1 MPACVLAWVRCLPRG
16 GELAGLEPDLA
27 FPCFPETEAI
37 WDAVSEQILEAL
49 KRDKAVQV
57 AGLGTFAVLQEQFH
71 VKQKRLLIR
80 KPFFQLDV
88 DEGWLEDMYCPPEIL
103 PGPCLECCKQLGLA
117 VALRML
123 LLLGDDVEVEQLNYL
138 QLARATSFPLYVEQE
153 CVQETIILYCC
164 LLKNKEHVPFAFRD
178 VGVLT
183 CEDDFLCMKFYP
195 DCVKRLESAEDL
207 IAMLHSRMW
216 PAHPTALSGE
226 TTARAIQMFPR
237 RITAS
242 KLQRVGGQPSSSP
255 CHFFAGFH
263 LTVRTRPEAKVWFA
277 SQQQAAGEC
286 RMRGVSLC
294 HPGKLLQRRKLS
306 LPTVRSWEPG
316 TRQQDLEKKPSTSVL
331 PPCPG
336 SSPRTKKTDRQEA
349 APQAKSTSTALP
361 TPEASRRL
369 VQEVWNLSSQW
380 DQTKSSW
387 PLYQKRI
394 KQARAEMAA
403 WGAWSQGEDRETPQV
418 TRQHDWIPHP
428 PAQPRSKEV
437 VRRWRKVQIPAPE
450 EEWRAAAK
458 LESLQPDHLS
468 PRALQVLK
476 RSEPHRSQQRVFRS
490 AAEEKRLRQEQQQ
503 QRLPCARCWYR
514 NGGEGAGNAEGSSGA
529 LSKGAGKL
537 SRFPPLNG
545 K

>member
-1 MPACVLAWVRCLPRG
+1 MPFPTPAPLAAFSISSSERLDAGRCKRPGSVTVQPQYSAMLLQSRAKVDGRGFGGGFWREGFLLAWETGLLPVN
-16 GELAGLEPDLA
+16 ES
-27 FPCFPETEAI
+27 PEKSASETLQQVC
-37 WDAVSEQILEAL
+37 VS
-49 KRDKAVQV
+49 
-57 AGLGTFAVLQEQFH
+57 LQ
-71 VKQKRLLIR
+71 
-80 KPFFQLDV
+80 
-88 DEGWLEDMYCPPEIL
+88 
-103 PGPCLECCKQLGLA
+103 
-117 VALRML
+117 
-123 LLLGDDVEVEQLNYL
+123 
-138 QLARATSFPLYVEQE
+138 
-153 CVQETIILYCC
+153 
-164 LLKNKEHVPFAFRD
+164 
-178 VGVLT
+178 
-183 CEDDFLCMKFYP
+183 
-195 DCVKRLESAEDL
+195 
-207 IAMLHSRMW
+207 RMW

-237 RITAS
+237 
-242 KLQRVGGQPSSSP
+242 
-255 CHFFAGFH
+255 FH
-263 LTVRTRPEAKVWFA
+263 LTVRTRPEAKVQFT

-294 HPGKLLQRRKLS
+294 HPGKLLERRKLS

-361 TPEASRRL
+361 TPEASQRS

-403 WGAWSQGEDRETPQV
+403 WEAWSQGEDQETPQV

-437 VRRWRKVQIPAPE
+437 VRRWRKVQIPAAE

-458 LESLQPDHLS
+458 LESLQPD
-468 PRALQVLK
+468 
-476 RSEPHRSQQRVFRS
+476 
-490 AAEEKRLRQEQQQ
+490 
-503 QRLPCARCWYR
+503 ARCWYR

>member
-1 MPACVLAWVRCLPRG
+1 MPFPTPAPLAAFSISSSERLDAGRCKRPGSVTVQPQYSAMLLQSRAKVDGRGFGGGFWREGFLLAWETGLLPVN
-16 GELAGLEPDLA
+16 ES
-27 FPCFPETEAI
+27 PEKSASETLQQVC
-37 WDAVSEQILEAL
+37 VS
-49 KRDKAVQV
+49 
-57 AGLGTFAVLQEQFH
+57 LQ
-71 VKQKRLLIR
+71 
-80 KPFFQLDV
+80 
-88 DEGWLEDMYCPPEIL
+88 
-103 PGPCLECCKQLGLA
+103 
-117 VALRML
+117 
-123 LLLGDDVEVEQLNYL
+123 
-138 QLARATSFPLYVEQE
+138 
-153 CVQETIILYCC
+153 
-164 LLKNKEHVPFAFRD
+164 
-178 VGVLT
+178 
-183 CEDDFLCMKFYP
+183 
-195 DCVKRLESAEDL
+195 
-207 IAMLHSRMW
+207 RMW

-237 RITAS
+237 
-242 KLQRVGGQPSSSP
+242 
-255 CHFFAGFH
+255 FH
-263 LTVRTRPEAKVWFA
+263 LTVRTRPEAKVRFT

-294 HPGKLLQRRKLS
+294 HPGKLLERRKLS

-361 TPEASRRL
+361 TPEASQRL

-394 KQARAEMAA
+394 QQARAEMAA
-403 WGAWSQGEDRETPQV
+403 WEAWSQGEDRETPQV

-437 VRRWRKVQIPAPE
+437 VRRWRKVQIPAAE

-490 AAEEKRLRQEQQQ
+490 AAEEKRLQQEQ

>member
-1 MPACVLAWVRCLPRG
+1 MSQECPHGVFLGGSRMPACVLAWVRCLPRG
-16 GELAGLEPDLA
+16 GELAGLEPDLS

-49 KRDKAVQV
+49 KQDKAIQV

-80 KPFFQLDV
+80 KPFFQLDI
-88 DEGWLEDMYCPPEIL
+88 DEGWLEYMYCPPEIL
-103 PGPCLECCKQLGLA
+103 P
-117 VALRML
+117 
-123 LLLGDDVEVEQLNYL
+123 DDVEVEQLNYL
-138 QLARATSFPLYVEQE
+138 QLAQATSFPLYVVQE

-178 VGVLT
+178 IGVLT

-195 DCVKRLESAEDL
+195 DCVKRLESSEDL

-237 RITAS
+237 
-242 KLQRVGGQPSSSP
+242 
-255 CHFFAGFH
+255 FH
-263 LTVRTRPEAKVWFA
+263 LTVRTRPEAKVRFT

-294 HPGKLLQRRKLS
+294 HPGKLLERRKLS
-306 LPTVRSWEPG
+306 RPTVRSWEPG

-361 TPEASRRL
+361 TPEASQRL

-394 KQARAEMAA
+394 QQARAEMAA

-490 AAEEKRLRQEQQQ
+490 AAEEKRLQQEQ

>member
-1 MPACVLAWVRCLPRG
+1 
-16 GELAGLEPDLA
+16 
-27 FPCFPETEAI
+27 
-37 WDAVSEQILEAL
+37 
-49 KRDKAVQV
+49 
-57 AGLGTFAVLQEQFH
+57 
-71 VKQKRLLIR
+71 
-80 KPFFQLDV
+80 
-88 DEGWLEDMYCPPEIL
+88 
-103 PGPCLECCKQLGLA
+103 
-117 VALRML
+117 
-123 LLLGDDVEVEQLNYL
+123 
-138 QLARATSFPLYVEQE
+138 
-153 CVQETIILYCC
+153 
-164 LLKNKEHVPFAFRD
+164 
-178 VGVLT
+178 
-183 CEDDFLCMKFYP
+183 
-195 DCVKRLESAEDL
+195 
-207 IAMLHSRMW
+207 MLHSRMW

-237 RITAS
+237 
-242 KLQRVGGQPSSSP
+242 
-255 CHFFAGFH
+255 FH
-263 LTVRTRPEAKVWFA
+263 LTVRTRPEAKVRFT

-286 RMRGVSLC
+286 RIRGVSLC

-306 LPTVRSWEPG
+306 RPTVRSWEPG

-349 APQAKSTSTALP
+349 APQAKSAKSTSTALP
-361 TPEASRRL
+361 TPKASRRL

-394 KQARAEMAA
+394 QQARAEMAA

-437 VRRWRKVQIPAPE
+437 VRRWRKVQIPAAE
-450 EEWRAAAK
+450 EEWRVAAK

-476 RSEPHRSQQRVFRS
+476 RLEPHRSQQRVFRS
-490 AAEEKRLRQEQQQ
+490 AAEEKRLQQEQ

>member
-1 MPACVLAWVRCLPRG
+1 MEGYWRVTIASDMVSQFPVLLNLSPK
-16 GELAGLEPDLA
+16 
-27 FPCFPETEAI
+27 ETEAI

-49 KRDKAVQV
+49 KQDKAIQV

-80 KPFFQLDV
+80 KPFFQLDI

-103 PGPCLECCKQLGLA
+103 P
-117 VALRML
+117 
-123 LLLGDDVEVEQLNYL
+123 DDVKVEQLNYL
-138 QLARATSFPLYVEQE
+138 QLAQATSFPLYMVQE
-153 CVQETIILYCC
+153 CVQETIVLYCC

-178 VGVLT
+178 IGVLT

-195 DCVKRLESAEDL
+195 DCIKRLESAEDL
-207 IAMLHSRMW
+207 IAMLHSRLW

-255 CHFFAGFH
+255 CHFFARFH
-263 LTVRTRPEAKVWFA
+263 LTVRTRPEAKGSFT
-277 SQQQAAGEC
+277 SQQQAEGEC
-286 RMRGVSLC
+286 RIRRVSLC
-294 HPGKLLQRRKLS
+294 HPGKLLERRKLS

-361 TPEASRRL
+361 TPEASQRL

-387 PLYQKRI
+387 PLYQERI

-403 WGAWSQGEDRETPQV
+403 WEAWSQGEDRETPQV
-418 TRQHDWIPHP
+418 TRQYDWIPHP
-428 PAQPRSKEV
+428 PDQPRSKEV

-458 LESLQPDHLS
+458 PESLQPEQVSMPRGIKCPTAAPSPSSSSCHLQTRGSCSSCTSRSSWASTWLPSWATASSS
-468 PRALQVLK
+468 P
-476 RSEPHRSQQRVFRS
+476 P
-490 AAEEKRLRQEQQQ
+490 
-503 QRLPCARCWYR
+503 
-514 NGGEGAGNAEGSSGA
+514 
-529 LSKGAGKL
+529 
-537 SRFPPLNG
+537 
-545 K
+545 

>member
-1 MPACVLAWVRCLPRG
+1 MQPPGVCLQCAP
-16 GELAGLEPDLA
+16 P
-27 FPCFPETEAI
+27 
-37 WDAVSEQILEAL
+37 VSRQLPQ
-49 KRDKAVQV
+49 DK
-57 AGLGTFAVLQEQFH
+57 E
-71 VKQKRLLIR
+71 
-80 KPFFQLDV
+80 
-88 DEGWLEDMYCPPEIL
+88 
-103 PGPCLECCKQLGLA
+103 
-117 VALRML
+117 
-123 LLLGDDVEVEQLNYL
+123 
-138 QLARATSFPLYVEQE
+138 
-153 CVQETIILYCC
+153 
-164 LLKNKEHVPFAFRD
+164 
-178 VGVLT
+178 
-183 CEDDFLCMKFYP
+183 
-195 DCVKRLESAEDL
+195 
-207 IAMLHSRMW
+207 
-216 PAHPTALSGE
+216 
-226 TTARAIQMFPR
+226 
-237 RITAS
+237 
-242 KLQRVGGQPSSSP
+242 
-255 CHFFAGFH
+255 
-263 LTVRTRPEAKVWFA
+263 
-277 SQQQAAGEC
+277 
-286 RMRGVSLC
+286 
-294 HPGKLLQRRKLS
+294 
-306 LPTVRSWEPG
+306 
-316 TRQQDLEKKPSTSVL
+316 
-331 PPCPG
+331 
-336 SSPRTKKTDRQEA
+336 DRQEA

-403 WGAWSQGEDRETPQV
+403 WEAWSQGEDQETPQV

-437 VRRWRKVQIPAPE
+437 VRRWRKVQIPAAE

-490 AAEEKRLRQEQQQ
+490 AAEEKRLQQEQ